1 MASSRV
7 SLPFSPLHNGS
18 VTNDASAG
26 ILHVDMD
33 AFFASVELLDFPE
46 FRGKPAVVAPLS
58 GRSVVLSATYEA
70 RALGIKGPMPLAMA
84 KEIVPNVI
92 VMPPNR
98 EKYTAASS
106 KVMAVFHDF
115 TPVVEPISIDEAFL
129 DVRGAIRLL
138 GSPEKI
144 AQDVRTAVFERTG
157 LSCSVGVGATK
168 FIAKLASQSC
178 KPNGLLV
185 IEPDR
190 TLEFLHPL
198 PIRALWGVG
207 PQTAKVLER
216 RGLHT
221 VGDIAD
227 TPVRSLVSALGESA
241 GRHLHELSWGRDP
254 RSVVP
259 TREAKGM
266 GREITFDEDVTDV
279 DTLRRTLLAQSERVG
294 AQLREGG
301 HDARTIGIKLT
312 SPDRSS
318 VSRSRTLSSPSSVS
332 RQIYATAAELLD
344 ILLADMGGA
353 GNVPVRLIG
362 VRAEQLVPSGSSDGL
377 LWDSDEDW
385 RELDRVGDAVIKKFG
400 RGIIKPAS
408 LVTGPDESEIGQ
420 SAHGAVKGLPE

>member
-1 MASSRV
+1 M
-7 SLPFSPLHNGS
+7 
-18 VTNDASAG
+18 TKEASAG

-46 FRGKPAVVAPLS
+46 FRGKPAVVAPPS

-70 RALGIKGPMPLAMA
+70 RALGIKGPMPLSMA
-84 KEIVPNVI
+84 QRLVPDVI
-92 VMPPNR
+92 VMPPHR
-98 EKYTAASS
+98 EKYTAASA

-115 TPVVEPISIDEAFL
+115 TPLVEPLSIDEAFL

-144 AQDVRTAVFERTG
+144 AQDVREAVFQRTG

-168 FIAKLASQSC
+168 FIAKLASAAC

-185 IEPDR
+185 VEPAQ

-227 TPVRSLVSALGESA
+227 TPVRSLISALGEAA
-241 GRHLHELSWGRDP
+241 GRHLHDLSWGRDP
-254 RSVVP
+254 RSVNP
-259 TREAKGM
+259 DRAAKGM
-266 GREITFDEDVTDV
+266 GREITFDHDVTDL

-294 AQLREGG
+294 SQLRESGM
-301 HDARTIGIKLT
+301 DARTIGIKVAF
-312 SPDRSS
+312 PDRSS

-332 RQIYATAAELLD
+332 RQIYSTALELLD
-344 ILLADMGGA
+344 ALYEELGHHDGTLAI
-353 GNVPVRLIG
+353 RLIG
-362 VRAEQLVPSGSSDGL
+362 VRAEQLVPAGSSDGL
-377 LWDSDEDW
+377 LWDIDEEW
-385 RELDRVGDAVIKKFG
+385 REIEKVEDAVTKKFG
-400 RGIIKPAS
+400 RGVIKPAS
-408 LVTGPDESEIGQ
+408 LVTGAGESEIGQ